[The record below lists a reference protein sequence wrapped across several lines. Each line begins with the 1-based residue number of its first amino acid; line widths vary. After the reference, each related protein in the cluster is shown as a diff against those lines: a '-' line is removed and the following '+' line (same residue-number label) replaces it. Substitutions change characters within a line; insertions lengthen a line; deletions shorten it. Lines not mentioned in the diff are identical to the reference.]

1 MTGAFPLIAGE
12 VIIEDGTSCGKI
24 SENSIAGITDRKISE
39 YILLSICF
47 PKSSLT
53 FLMDLNTIMD
63 RGIERPKTMQMMT
76 IAVSSNKFAEN
87 LERFRIIAALEI
99 DEISIVK
106 ILLNNGSLSFRLTIY
121 TQTLSILTV
130 KTIGIL
136 FYCKDYILLIT
147 W

>member
-1 MTGAFPLIAGE
+1 
-12 VIIEDGTSCGKI
+12 
-24 SENSIAGITDRKISE
+24 
-39 YILLSICF
+39 
-47 PKSSLT
+47 
-53 FLMDLNTIMD
+53 MD